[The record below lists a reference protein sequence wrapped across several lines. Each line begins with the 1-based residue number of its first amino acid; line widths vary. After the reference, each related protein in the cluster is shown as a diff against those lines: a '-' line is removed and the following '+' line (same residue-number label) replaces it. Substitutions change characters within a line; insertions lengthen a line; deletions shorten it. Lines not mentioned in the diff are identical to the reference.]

1 MLHRKQHHSE
11 MAQECKNG
19 DKYVYE
25 KTCWYMHEKI
35 FSRKGNN
42 KKMKKMI
49 KMKNFS
55 RNLKI

>member
-1 MLHRKQHHSE
+1 

-55 RNLKI
+55 RNSKI